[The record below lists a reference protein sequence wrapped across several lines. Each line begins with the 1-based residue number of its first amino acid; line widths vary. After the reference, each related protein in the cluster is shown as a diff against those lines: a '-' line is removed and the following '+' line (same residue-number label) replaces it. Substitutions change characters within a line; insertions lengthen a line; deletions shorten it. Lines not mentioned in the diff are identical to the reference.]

1 MPILFRVLAFCVPC
15 VLLSSQPALAG
26 DVEWRVALSGSSA
39 AISQPSLPAA
49 HTFRGAGLAD
59 AGAGM
64 LGFQWSANTNLLN
77 PDGNWFE
84 SGSTFAQYAGV
95 SVIGA
100 QGPGRSGAESTH
112 VFRRLY
118 YGDALNAAARAFGA
132 TANDPADAAG
142 NASTGAWL
150 WDGTKNIE
158 IARVGAS
165 GSLGPGLDGGRIYK
179 SLHHVDDV
187 NHEVNVWML
196 RNQRVLFEG
205 SIGTASTLGS
215 DGLSVYTPGTGN
227 HACMLTST
235 TDPEYGPGIA
245 NGVFNFYSGISV
257 SKAISPRG
265 EVYARGLVTP
275 TSGGPPGWFGSAG
288 IWRFCEGA
296 PRLAVFA
303 EFTGQY
309 GPDLPGNAAVFT
321 NDSLS
326 AFIAPSLPG
335 SFYFT
340 SGGKMSSVAGA
351 PSFFGLFHHDEAQHR
366 NVPMLL
372 ENAEG
377 ALGPQI
383 AGYVFHT
390 NVTPY
395 NVRAAG
401 KYAALR
407 TTISPVGA
415 LSSSNTG
422 LWRIAADGAIEPVA
436 IMGDTG
442 VYAPASGRIWSGD
455 FYKFT
460 VFDNGDIVVLADT
473 KNVANSS
480 TVVSWWRLSRGAA
493 PVEILKVGDLVTVS
507 TPGGPVTAPV
517 TAIDAQVVLGVPAP
531 VGHDSWYTANGNML
545 AQVTIQGYSSTT
557 TLVRGRAARRDIL
570 FADGFD

>member
-15 VLLSSQPALAG
+15 VVLCSQPALAG
-26 DVEWRVALSGSSA
+26 DVDWRVALSGSTAS
-39 AISQPSLPAA
+39 ISQPPLPAA

-59 AGAGM
+59 AGAGL

-84 SGSTFAQYAGV
+84 SGSTFTQYAGV
-95 SVIGA
+95 GVIGA

-118 YGDALNAAARAFGA
+118 YGDAFNAAARAFGA
-132 TANDPADAAG
+132 TANDPADPAG

-150 WDGTKNIE
+150 WDGTKNVE

-165 GSLGPGLDGGRIYK
+165 GALGPGLDGGRIYK
-179 SLHHVDDV
+179 TLHHIDDV
-187 NHEVNVWML
+187 NHDVNVWML
-196 RNQRVLFEG
+196 PNQRVLLEG
-205 SIGTASTLGS
+205 RIGTASTLGS
-215 DGLSVYTPGTGN
+215 DGLSVYTPGAGN
-227 HACMLTST
+227 HACMLSGT

-245 NGVFNFYSGISV
+245 NGVFNVNTGISV
-257 SKAISPRG
+257 RKSISTRG

-296 PRLAVFA
+296 PHLAVVG

-321 NDSLS
+321 NGSLS

-335 SFYFT
+335 SFFFT
-340 SGGKMSSVAGA
+340 SGGKMSSATGA
-351 PSFFGLFHHDEAQHR
+351 PSFFGLFHHDQAQQR
-366 NVPMLL
+366 NIPMLL
-372 ENAEG
+372 ENSEG

-383 AGYVFHT
+383 PGYVFRT
-390 NVTPY
+390 NITPY

-401 KYAALR
+401 KYAALL
-407 TTISPVGA
+407 TTIGPAGT
-415 LSSSNTG
+415 SSTSNNG
-422 LWRIAADGAIEPVA
+422 LWRITADGAIEPVA
-436 IMGDTG
+436 ISGNTD
-442 VYAPASGRIWSGD
+442 VYAPATGRIWTAD

-460 VFDNGDIVVLADT
+460 VFDNGDIVVLAET

-480 TVVSWWRLSRGAA
+480 TAVSWWRLSRGAV
-493 PVEILKVGDLVTVS
+493 PREILKVGDLVTVS
-507 TPGGPVTAPV
+507 TPGGPITAPV
-517 TAIDAQVVLGVPAP
+517 TAIDAQVVLGMPP
-531 VGHDSWYTANGNML
+531 SVGHASWYTANGNML

-557 TLVRGRAARRDIL
+557 TLVRGRAARRDII